1 MNVRTDTRFRQF
13 CTAIA
18 TIVWTGGGPM
28 TAQDLQHQID
38 AETAHSDAAQETA
51 EREAEDVA
59 TQDRFEADRQRE
71 RRRSEDATRQR
82 QQAIRIGQMMFARF
96 APIAA

>member
-1 MNVRTDTRFRQF
+1 
-13 CTAIA
+13 
-18 TIVWTGGGPM
+18 M
-28 TAQDLQHQID
+28 TAQQLQHQID
-38 AETAHSDAAQETA
+38 AETAHNDATQEQAESETADVAAQK
-51 EREAEDVA
+51 RL
-59 TQDRFEADRQRE
+59 EADEQRE